1 MSPFPHRLRIVF
13 AGTPAF
19 AVPALDA
26 LVDAGHEV
34 CAVYTQP
41 DRPAG
46 RGRKLKASEVKVRA
60 LALALRIEQ
69 PASMKSPE
77 SVDRLR
83 SLAPDAM
90 IVVAYGLI
98 LPQPVLDVPR
108 LGCFNIHASLLPRWR
123 GAAPIQHAI
132 LAGDRTTGVSIMR
145 MTSGLDAGPV
155 IVQRERHIDPQM
167 SAGELHDALAAL
179 GAPLMIDALG
189 QVAESRAVLRE
200 QNADDATY
208 APKISRSE
216 AHIDWNEDAE
226 RIERR
231 VRAYDPWP
239 GAETSWRGQPLKI
252 WRAQVRDRTANGA
265 AGEILQ
271 ADASGIEVACGTG
284 VLALL
289 MLQLPGRNRV
299 TAADFVHAHAM
310 TGDRLT

>member
-1 MSPFPHRLRIVF
+1 MSPFQHRLRIVF

-26 LVDAGHEV
+26 LSKAGHEI

-46 RGRKLKASEVKVRA
+46 RGRKLKASAVKERA
-60 LALALRIEQ
+60 LALGFPIEQ
-69 PASMKSPE
+69 PPSMKSPE
-77 SVDRLR
+77 SEDRLR

-108 LGCFNIHASLLPRWR
+108 FGCFNIHASLLPRWR

-132 LAGDRTTGVSIMR
+132 LAGDRNTGVSIMR
-145 MTSGLDAGPV
+145 MTSGLDMGPV
-155 IVQRERHIDPQM
+155 IAQRERRIDPHM

-179 GAPLMIDALG
+179 GAPLMLDVLA
-189 QVAESRAVLRE
+189 QVAEGRAALHE

-208 APKISRSE
+208 APKISRSD
-216 AHIDWNEDAE
+216 ARIDWNEAAE
-226 RIERR
+226 HIERQ
-231 VRAYDPWP
+231 VRAYDPSP

-252 WRAQVRDRTANGA
+252 WRAQVRDRLVSGA
-265 AGEILQ
+265 AGEIVQ
-271 ADASGIEVACGTG
+271 AGAGGIEVLCGTG
-284 VLALL
+284 VVAILT
-289 MLQLPGRNRV
+289 LQLPGRNRIA
-299 TAADFVHAHAM
+299 AADFVHAHAII
-310 TGDRLT
+310 GDRLI